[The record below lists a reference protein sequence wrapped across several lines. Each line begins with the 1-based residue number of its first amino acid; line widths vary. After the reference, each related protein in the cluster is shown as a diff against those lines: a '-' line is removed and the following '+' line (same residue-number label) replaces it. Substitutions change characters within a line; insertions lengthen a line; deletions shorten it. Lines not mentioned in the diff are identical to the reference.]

1 MFTFSDT
8 LGKALGALLKDANVA
23 NNKFEA
29 TACTS
34 SPGDEPCQPHFLNLP
49 MVEEVDEVGKSDT
62 WVSDILKWLMEVASG
77 LIKSVTVHSKL
88 LIEQKRDSKV
98 EKEEVQTLK
107 SKVELLEKE
116 CDEVRQRGMKGN
128 LLLSSPVLGNS
139 GSLLHHR
146 PTKDKVTGAVRN
158 ETYLEACLR
167 ALHTKTGVQVP
178 EQDISACHPV
188 RRQGAQPFTNF
199 VIRFSNLLPGSAW
212 DIIASGLLQGKNPAS
227 GQAFSSAHL
236 YINFQLTPRR
246 SELARLVREKKRNI
260 TNSMVDANGR
270 IRVKIP
276 SDSFKWHEI
285 SSKADLEKLLTPAV
299 AQPRSR
305 PLIAN

>member
-88 LIEQKRDSKV
+88 LIEQQKASKEEKVEMKQLNSKV
-98 EKEEVQTLK
+98 EK
-107 SKVELLEKE
+107 LEKE

-128 LLLSSPVLGNS
+128 LLLCSPILGNS
-139 GSLLHHR
+139 GRLPHHK
-146 PTKDKVTGAVRN
+146 PTKLKVIGMVRTK
-158 ETYLEACLR
+158 TYLESFAC
-167 ALHTKTGVQVP
+167 TFCDQ
-178 EQDISACHPV
+178 E
-188 RRQGAQPFTNF
+188 F
-199 VIRFSNLLPGSAW
+199 
-212 DIIASGLLQGKNPAS
+212 KN
-227 GQAFSSAHL
+227 Q
-236 YINFQLTPRR
+236 
-246 SELARLVREKKRNI
+246 
-260 TNSMVDANGR
+260 
-270 IRVKIP
+270 
-276 SDSFKWHEI
+276 
-285 SSKADLEKLLTPAV
+285 
-299 AQPRSR
+299 
-305 PLIAN
+305 

>member
-8 LGKALGALLKDANVA
+8 LGKALGALLKDASVA
-23 NNKFEA
+23 NEQA
-29 TACTS
+29 TADPP
-34 SPGDEPCQPHFLNLP
+34 SPGKEPCWPSFLNLP
-49 MVEEVDEVGKSDT
+49 KEEQVGEVGKTDT
-62 WVSDILKWLMEVASG
+62 WASDILKWLMEVASG

-88 LIEQKRDSKV
+88 LIEQRKDSKE
-98 EKEEVQTLK
+98 EKAEVNKLK
-107 SKVELLEKE
+107 DKVEQLEKE

-146 PTKDKVTGAVRN
+146 PIKDKVTGAVRN

-167 ALHTKTGVQVP
+167 ALHTKTGVRVP
-178 EQDISACHPV
+178 EKDISACHPL

-212 DIIASGLLQGKNPAS
+212 DIIASGLLQGKNPAT
-227 GQAFSSAHL
+227 GQAFSPTHL

-246 SELARLVREKKRNI
+246 SELARLVREKKRSF

-285 SSKADLEKLLTPAV
+285 ASHVDLEKLVTPAV
-299 AQPRSR
+299 ALPRSR

>member
-1 MFTFSDT
+1 MFTFSDA
-8 LGKALGALLKDANVA
+8 LSKALGALLNDANVA
-23 NNKFEA
+23 NDLPA
-29 TACTS
+29 TPGTP
-34 SPGDEPCQPHFLNLP
+34 SPGKGPCRPRFLNLP
-49 MVEEVDEVGKSDT
+49 MSEQVEEMGKSDN
-62 WVSDILKWLMEVASG
+62 WASDILRWLMEVASG

-88 LIEQKRDSKV
+88 LIEQQKASKEEKEEMKQLNSKV
-98 EKEEVQTLK
+98 EK
-107 SKVELLEKE
+107 LEKE

-128 LLLSSPVLGNS
+128 LLLCSPILGNS

-146 PTKDKVTGAVRN
+146 PTKDKVTGMVRN

-167 ALHTKTGVQVP
+167 AIHLKTGVQVP

-188 RRQGAQPFTNF
+188 HRQGAQPFTNF

-212 DIIASGLLQGKNPAS
+212 DIIASGLLQGKNPAT

-246 SELARLVREKKRNI
+246 SELSRLVREAKRKVTSSI
-260 TNSMVDANGR
+260 VDANGR

-276 SDSFKWHEI
+276 SDSHKWHEI
-285 SSKADLEKLLTPAV
+285 SCKADLEKLLTPVV
-299 AQPRSR
+299 AR
-305 PLIAN
+305 PVPLAAN